1 MATSYTITNLD
12 AKLKS
17 YLSANKDELVSKA
30 VFNSK
35 SSRLL
40 NLQTGV
46 KNPTAIVRLDSSVT
60 LADGTACGFSA
71 TGEDVFTNRVLT
83 PAFIKVNKQFCPK
96 DFLNTWKAADVKM
109 AATSEN
115 GGMPFEEQIIDANL
129 NQLGAIVEKLIWQ
142 GDKTNGTGNMALAD
156 GLYTLMDADITNNV
170 IPAANVLAKGT
181 DSIWTRVQKLWL
193 ALDPAMA
200 GNATILM
207 SVSNFKQMII
217 DLTNSN
223 LYHIFEEINEGEYS
237 ISMPGA
243 AGTTIRGIEG
253 LEGVDVIIAT
263 PMDNLYYGV
272 DLEGDAEDVDLF
284 YSQDDR
290 VFKMVIEFVVATNYA
305 IPEYIYVNR

>member
-12 AKLKS
+12 SKLKS

-35 SSRLL
+35 TSRLL

-71 TGEDVFTNRVLT
+71 TGEDVFTNRTLT

-109 AATSEN
+109 AANSEN
-115 GGMPFEEQIIDANL
+115 GGMPFEEQILAANL

-156 GLYTLMDADITNNV
+156 GLYTIMDADITNTV
-170 IPAANVLAKGT
+170 IPAANVIAKGT
-181 DSIWTRVQKLWL
+181 DSIWTRVQKIWL

-200 GNATILM
+200 DKATIMM
-207 SVSNFKQMII
+207 SISKFRELII
-217 DLTNSN
+217 ELTNSN
-223 LYHIFEEINEGEYS
+223 MYHIFEEISEGEYVM
-237 ISMPGA
+237 SMPGA

-253 LEGVDVIIAT
+253 LEGLDVVIAT

-272 DLEGDAEDVDLF
+272 DLEGDTEEVDLF

-290 VFKMVIEFVVATNYA
+290 VFKMVIEFALSVNYA

>member
-1 MATSYTITNLD
+1 MSTSYTIANLD
-12 AKLKS
+12 AKLKD

-60 LADGTACGFSA
+60 LADGTACGFNA

-96 DFLNTWKAADVKM
+96 DFLNTWKASDVKM
-109 AATSEN
+109 AAASEN

-129 NQLGAIVEKLIWQ
+129 NQLGAIIEKLIWQ

-156 GLYTLMDADITNNV
+156 GLYTIINNDINNV

-181 DSIWTRVQKLWL
+181 DTIWQRVQKLWL
-193 ALDPAMA
+193 AMDPAMA

-223 LYHIFEEINEGEYS
+223 LYHIFEEITEGEYS

-253 LEGVDVIIAT
+253 LEGLDVIIAT

-290 VFKMVIEFVVATNYA
+290 VFKLVIEFVVATNYA

>member
-12 AKLKS
+12 AKLKN

-35 SSRLL
+35 TSRLL

-60 LADGTACGFSA
+60 LADGTACGFNA

-96 DFLNTWKAADVKM
+96 DFLNTWKASDVKM

-156 GLYTLMDADITNNV
+156 GLYTLMDADINNNV

-181 DSIWTRVQKLWL
+181 DTIWQRVQKLWL
-193 ALDPAMA
+193 AMDPAMA

-253 LEGVDVIIAT
+253 LEGLDVIIAT

>member
-12 AKLKS
+12 AKLKN

-35 SSRLL
+35 TSRLL

-71 TGEDVFTNRVLT
+71 TGEDVFTNRTLT

-96 DFLNTWKAADVKM
+96 DFLNTWKASDVKM

-115 GGMPFEEQIIDANL
+115 GGMPFEEQIMNANIDT
-129 NQLGAIVEKLIWQ
+129 LGAIVEKLIWQ

-156 GLYTLMDADITNNV
+156 GLYTIMDADITNTV
-170 IPAANVLAKGT
+170 IPAANVIAKGS

-200 GNATILM
+200 SKATILM
-207 SVSNFKQMII
+207 SISNFKQMII

-223 LYHIFEEINEGEYS
+223 MYHIFEEITEGEYS

-253 LEGVDVIIAT
+253 LEGLDVIIAT

-272 DLEGDAEDVDLF
+272 DLESDAEEVDLF

-290 VFKMVIEFVVATNYA
+290 VFKMVIEFAVSTNYA

>member
-12 AKLKS
+12 AKLKD

-60 LADGTACGFSA
+60 LADGTACGFNA

-96 DFLNTWKAADVKM
+96 DFLNTWKATDVKM

-156 GLYTLMDADITNNV
+156 GLYTLMNADITNNV

-181 DSIWTRVQKLWL
+181 DTIWQRVQKLWL
-193 ALDPAMA
+193 AMDPAMA

-253 LEGVDVIIAT
+253 LEGLDVIIAT

>member
-1 MATSYTITNLD
+1 MATSYTISSLD
-12 AKLKS
+12 SRLKNF
-17 YLSANKDELVSKA
+17 LSANKDELISKA

-35 SSRLL
+35 TSRLL

-60 LADGTACGFSA
+60 LADGTTCGFSA
-71 TGEDVFTNRVLT
+71 TGEDVFSNRVLT

-96 DFLNTWKAADVKM
+96 DFLNTWKASDVKI
-109 AATSEN
+109 AATGQEDN
-115 GGMPFEEQIIDANL
+115 MPFEQQIIDSNL
-129 NQLGAIVEKLIWQ
+129 NQLGVIIEKLIWQ
-142 GDKTNGTGNMALAD
+142 GDTTNGTGNMALAD
-156 GLYTLMDADITNNV
+156 GFYTLIDADITNSV
-170 IPAANVLAKGT
+170 IPAGNVIAKGS
-181 DSIWTRVQKLWL
+181 DSIWTRVQKTWL

-200 GNATILM
+200 ANATILM
-207 SVSNFKQMII
+207 SVSMFKQMII
-217 DLTNSN
+217 DLANSN
-223 LYHIFEEINEGEYS
+223 LYHIFEEVTEGEYR

-253 LEGVDVIIAT
+253 LEGLDVIIAT

-272 DLEGDAEDVDLF
+272 DLENDSEEVDLF

-290 VFKMVIEFVVATNYA
+290 VFKMVIEFVVAVNYA

>member
-12 AKLKS
+12 ARLKN

-60 LADGTACGFSA
+60 LADGTACGFNA

-83 PAFIKVNKQFCPK
+83 PSFIKLNKQFCSK
-96 DFLNTWKAADVKM
+96 LLVNTWKASDVKI
-109 AATSEN
+109 AATGQEDN
-115 GGMPFEEQIIDANL
+115 MPFEQQILESNL
-129 NQLGAIVEKLIWQ
+129 NQLGAVVEKLIWQ

-156 GLYTLMDADITNNV
+156 GLYTLMNADITNNV
-170 IPAANVLAKGT
+170 IPAANVQAKGT
-181 DSIWTRVQKLWL
+181 DTVWQRVQKLWL

-223 LYHIFEEINEGEYS
+223 MYHIFEEITEGEYS

-253 LEGVDVIIAT
+253 LEGLDVIIAT

-272 DLEGDAEDVDLF
+272 DLENDSEEVDLF
-284 YSQDDR
+284 WSPDDR

>member
-1 MATSYTITNLD
+1 MATSYTISNLD

-17 YLSANKDELVSKA
+17 YLSANKDELISKA

-35 SSRLL
+35 TSRML

-60 LADGTACGFSA
+60 LADGTTCGFSA
-71 TGEDVFTNRVLT
+71 TGEDVFTNRKLV
-83 PAFIKVNKQFCPK
+83 PSFIKVNKQFCPK
-96 DFLNTWKAADVKM
+96 DFLNTWKASDVKI
-109 AATSEN
+109 AATGQEDN
-115 GGMPFEEQIIDANL
+115 MPFEEAILKANL
-129 NQLGAIVEKLIWQ
+129 DQLGSIVEKLIWQ
-142 GDKTNGTGNMALAD
+142 GDTTNGTGNMALAD
-156 GLYTLMDADITNNV
+156 GLYTQMDADITNTV
-170 IPAANVLAKGT
+170 IPAANVIAKGS
-181 DSIWTRVQKLWL
+181 DDIWTRVQKLWL

-200 GNATILM
+200 DKATILM
-207 SVSNFKQMII
+207 SISNFKQMLI

-223 LYHIFEEINEGEYS
+223 ICNIFEEIQEGEYW

-253 LEGVDVIIAT
+253 LEGLDVIIAT

-272 DLEGDAEDVDLF
+272 DLENDSEEVDLF
-284 YSQDDR
+284 WSPDDR

>member
-35 SSRLL
+35 TSRLL

-83 PAFIKVNKQFCPK
+83 PSFIKVNKTFCSK
-96 DFLNTWKAADVKM
+96 DFINSWKAADVKI
-109 AATSEN
+109 AATGQEN
-115 GGMPFEEQIIDANL
+115 NMPFEEQIIDANL

-156 GLYTLMDADITNNV
+156 GFTTIMSADITNTV
-170 IPAANVLAKGT
+170 IPAANVLAKGS

-217 DLTNSN
+217 DLANSN
-223 LYHIFEEINEGEYS
+223 LYHIFEEINEGEYR

-253 LEGVDVIIAT
+253 LEGMDWLIAT
-263 PMDNLYYGV
+263 PLDNLVYGV
-272 DLEGDAEDVDLF
+272 DLQEDNETVDLF

-290 VFKMVIEFVVATNYA
+290 VFKMVIEFCLSVNYA
-305 IPEYIYVNR
+305 IPEYIYINK

>member
-35 SSRLL
+35 TSRLL

-71 TGEDVFTNRVLT
+71 TGEDVFTNRTLT

-129 NQLGAIVEKLIWQ
+129 NQLGSIVEKLIWQ
-142 GDKTNGTGNMALAD
+142 GDKTNGSGNMALAD
-156 GLYTLMDADITNNV
+156 GFTTIMTDDITNTV
-170 IPAANVLAKGT
+170 IPAANVLAKGS

-193 ALDPAMA
+193 AMDPAMA

-223 LYHIFEEINEGEYS
+223 LYHIFEEVTEGEYR

-253 LEGVDVIIAT
+253 LEGLDWIIAT

-272 DLEGDAEDVDLF
+272 DLEDDAETVDLF

-290 VFKMVIEFVVATNYA
+290 VFKMVIEFCLSVNYA
-305 IPEYIYVNR
+305 IPEYIYINK

>member
-142 GDKTNGTGNMALAD
+142 GDKTNGTGNMALMD
-156 GLYTLMDADITNNV
+156 GFLTKMSADITSTV
-170 IPAANVLAKGT
+170 IPAANVIAKSNDT
-181 DSIWTRVQKLWL
+181 VYQRVIKLWN
-193 ALDPAMA
+193 ALPANVADDVIFLMNTA
-200 GNATILM
+200 NFRTLVSDVLNANNYHLVLDYNENYELTIPY
-207 SVSNFKQMII
+207 
-217 DLTNSN
+217 TNIKV
-223 LYHIFEEINEGEYS
+223 Y
-237 ISMPGA
+237 
-243 AGTTIRGIEG
+243 GIAG
-253 LEGVDVIIAT
+253 LEGQDWIIAT
-263 PMDNLYYGV
+263 PAENLVYGV
-272 DLEGDAEDVDLF
+272 DAEDDAEVFDLW
-284 YSQDDR
+284 YSKDDR
-290 VFKMVIEFVVATNYA
+290 IFKFDCEFAAAVQYA
-305 IPEYIYVNR
+305 IPENIFINK

>member
-12 AKLKS
+12 AKLKN
-17 YLSANKDELVSKA
+17 YLSANNDELVSKA

-60 LADGTACGFSA
+60 LADGTACGFNA

-96 DFLNTWKAADVKM
+96 DFLNTWKATDVKL

-156 GLYTLMDADITNNV
+156 GLYTLMNADITNNV

-181 DSIWTRVQKLWL
+181 DTIWQRVQKLWL
-193 ALDPAMA
+193 AMDPAMA

-253 LEGVDVIIAT
+253 LEGLDVIIAT

>member
-1 MATSYTITNLD
+1 MATSYDITNLD
-12 AKLKS
+12 SRLKN

-60 LADGTACGFSA
+60 LADGTTCGFNA
-71 TGEDVFTNRVLT
+71 TGEDVFTNRTLK
-83 PAFIKVNKQFCPK
+83 PSFIKVNKQFCSK
-96 DFLNTWKAADVKM
+96 DFINSFKAYDVKIS
-109 AATSEN
+109 AT
-115 GGMPFEEQIIDANL
+115 GQQDAMPFEQQIIESNL

-142 GDKTNGTGNMALAD
+142 GDKTNGVGNMALAD
-156 GLYTLMDADITNNV
+156 GLYTLIDADITNSV
-170 IPAANVLAKGT
+170 IPAGNVIAKGS

-200 GNATILM
+200 ANANILM
-207 SVSNFKQMII
+207 SVSMFKQMII

-223 LYHIFEEINEGEYS
+223 LYHIFEEVTEGEYK

-253 LEGVDVIIAT
+253 LEGLDVIIAT

-272 DLEGDAEDVDLF
+272 DLENDSEEVDLF
-284 YSQDDR
+284 YSKDDR

>member
-12 AKLKS
+12 SKLKS
-17 YLSANKDELVSKA
+17 YLSANKDELISKA

-71 TGEDVFTNRVLT
+71 TGEDVFTNRTLT
-83 PAFIKVNKQFCPK
+83 PSFIKVNKQFCPK
-96 DFLNTWKAADVKM
+96 DFLNTWKASDVKI
-109 AATSEN
+109 AATGQEN
-115 GGMPFEEQIIDANL
+115 NMPFEQQILDANL
-129 NQLGAIVEKLIWQ
+129 NQLGAIIEKLIWQ

-156 GLYTLMDADITNNV
+156 GLYTLMDADITNSV
-170 IPAANVLAKGT
+170 IPAANVIAKGS
-181 DSIWTRVQKLWL
+181 DNIWTRVQKLWL
-193 ALDPAMA
+193 QMDPAMA

-207 SVSNFKQMII
+207 SVSNFKQLII

-223 LYHIFEEINEGEYS
+223 LYHIFEEITEGEYVMN
-237 ISMPGA
+237 MPGA

-253 LEGVDVIIAT
+253 LEGLDVIIAT

-272 DLEGDAEDVDLF
+272 DLENDSEEVDLF
-284 YSQDDR
+284 WSADDR

>member
-1 MATSYTITNLD
+1 MTSYTITNLD
-12 AKLKS
+12 AKLKN

-60 LADGTACGFSA
+60 LADGTACGFNA
-71 TGEDVFTNRVLT
+71 TGEDVFTNRILT

-96 DFLNTWKAADVKM
+96 DFLNTWKATDVKM

-156 GLYTLMDADITNNV
+156 GLYTLMNADITNSV

-181 DSIWTRVQKLWL
+181 DTVWQRVQKLWL

-223 LYHIFEEINEGEYS
+223 LYHIFEEITEGEYR

-253 LEGVDVIIAT
+253 LEGLDVIIAT

>member
-12 AKLKS
+12 AKLKN

-60 LADGTACGFSA
+60 LADGTACGFNA
-71 TGEDVFTNRVLT
+71 TGEDVFTNRILT

-96 DFLNTWKAADVKM
+96 DFLNTWKATDVKM

-156 GLYTLMDADITNNV
+156 GLYTLMNADITNSV

-181 DSIWTRVQKLWL
+181 DTVWQRVQKLWL
-193 ALDPAMA
+193 AMDPAMA

-223 LYHIFEEINEGEYS
+223 LYHIFEEITEGEYR

-253 LEGVDVIIAT
+253 LEGLDVIIAT

>member
-1 MATSYTITNLD
+1 MATSYTISSLD
-12 AKLKS
+12 SRLKNF
-17 YLSANKDELVSKA
+17 LSANKDELISKA

-35 SSRLL
+35 TSRLL

-60 LADGTACGFSA
+60 LADGTTCGFSA
-71 TGEDVFTNRVLT
+71 TGEDVFSNRVLT

-96 DFLNTWKAADVKM
+96 DFLNTWKASDVKI
-109 AATSEN
+109 AATGQEDN
-115 GGMPFEEQIIDANL
+115 MPFEQQIIDSNL
-129 NQLGAIVEKLIWQ
+129 NQLGVIIEKLIWQ
-142 GDKTNGTGNMALAD
+142 GDTTNGTGNMALAD
-156 GLYTLMDADITNNV
+156 GLYTLIDADITNSV
-170 IPAANVLAKGT
+170 IPAGNVIAKGS
-181 DSIWTRVQKLWL
+181 DSIWTRVQKTWL

-200 GNATILM
+200 ANATILM
-207 SVSNFKQMII
+207 SVSMFKQMII

-223 LYHIFEEINEGEYS
+223 LYHIFEEVTEGEYK

-253 LEGVDVIIAT
+253 LEGLDVIIAT

-272 DLEGDAEDVDLF
+272 DLENDSEEVDLF

-290 VFKMVIEFVVATNYA
+290 VFKMVIEFVIATNYA
-305 IPEYIYVNR
+305 VPEYIYVNR

>member
-12 AKLKS
+12 SKLKS
-17 YLSANKDELVSKA
+17 YLSANKDELISKA

-35 SSRLL
+35 TSRLL

-46 KNPTAIVRLDSSVT
+46 KTPTAIVRLDSSVT
-60 LADGTACGFSA
+60 LADGTTCGFSA

-83 PAFIKVNKQFCPK
+83 PSFIKVNKTFCSK
-96 DFLNTWKAADVKM
+96 DFINSWKAADVKI
-109 AATSEN
+109 AATGQEN
-115 GGMPFEEQIIDANL
+115 NMPFEEQIIDANL

-142 GDKTNGTGNMALAD
+142 GDTTNGTGNMALAD
-156 GLYTLMDADITNNV
+156 GLYTRMDADITASV
-170 IPAANVLAKGT
+170 IPAANVIAKGT
-181 DSIWTRVQKLWL
+181 DTVWQRVQKLWL

-223 LYHIFEEINEGEYS
+223 MYHIFEEITEGEYR

-253 LEGVDVIIAT
+253 LEGLDVIIAT
-263 PMDNLYYGV
+263 PLDNLYLGV
-272 DLEGDAEDVDLF
+272 DLENDAEEVDLF

-290 VFKMVIEFVVATNYA
+290 VFKLVIEFVVATNYA